1 MPEHKRLHQQ
11 HWRQHWLKSNII
23 WGCIDNAEKRG
34 LFKYLVVSFLAVSES
49 PKWNAIKITL
59 GFWGSRVPLHK
70 VELNGTRQNGM
81 KWNNY
86 CFKQYEYFWSQDF
99 FVHWS
104 FGFFRDICPFECGQK
119 HLCRIYEMSIAPCN
133 LYTRWGRLDN
143 VWFGGFAIENDAI
156 MHRPKILGCSD
167 KLRQICPQYAKR
179 PKFRRCLFL

>member
-1 MPEHKRLHQQ
+1 MH
-11 HWRQHWLKSNII
+11 RQHRQRW
-23 WGCIDNAEKRG
+23 EKRPFEITG
-34 LFKYLVVSFLAVSES
+34 SLIFGSLWESEWKYD
-49 PKWNAIKITL
+49 KKITL
-59 GFWGSRVPLHK
+59 GFWGSLYIRSSW
-70 VELNGTRQNGM
+70 M
-81 KWNNY
+81 KLDKMGWNETIIV
-86 CFKQYEYFWSQDF
+86 YEYFWSQDF

>member
-1 MPEHKRLHQQ
+1 MELDKMG
-11 HWRQHWLKSNII
+11 WNETII
-23 WGCIDNAEKRG
+23 
-34 LFKYLVVSFLAVSES
+34 V
-49 PKWNAIKITL
+49 
-59 GFWGSRVPLHK
+59 
-70 VELNGTRQNGM
+70 
-81 KWNNY
+81 
-86 CFKQYEYFWSQDF
+86 YEYFWSQDF

-133 LYTRWGRLDN
+133 LYTRWGRLDI

-179 PKFRRCLFL
+179 PKFRSCLFCRLFFQNWKFDFRYPSNMWRIIPIDNRKTSQ

>member
-11 HWRQHWLKSNII
+11 HWRQHWLKSNVI

-86 CFKQYEYFWSQDF
+86 CLRIFL
-99 FVHWS
+99 VTR
-104 FGFFRDICPFECGQK
+104 FFRSLVIWVFQRYLPFW
-119 HLCRIYEMSIAPCN
+119 M
-133 LYTRWGRLDN
+133 
-143 VWFGGFAIENDAI
+143 
-156 MHRPKILGCSD
+156 RPKTFMSNLWNVDSSLQSIYQMR
-167 KLRQICPQYAKR
+167 KVR
-179 PKFRRCLFL
+179 

>member
-1 MPEHKRLHQQ
+1 MELDKMG
-11 HWRQHWLKSNII
+11 WNETII
-23 WGCIDNAEKRG
+23 
-34 LFKYLVVSFLAVSES
+34 V
-49 PKWNAIKITL
+49 
-59 GFWGSRVPLHK
+59 
-70 VELNGTRQNGM
+70 
-81 KWNNY
+81 
-86 CFKQYEYFWSQDF
+86 YEYFWSQDF